1 MPLFKLKEKIFMKK
15 ISIYPIIFGLILVF
29 LTNSCESYLGGDTN
43 IDPTRPQKVTLAAL
57 LPAAIEA
64 TSNNHYSAGFEVS
77 QITQQTSSVFAS
89 GADVHANETRLDGT
103 WTGVYLRAM
112 SNINVMIQQAQSENA
127 PYYVGIGKILMAI
140 NLGLATD
147 IWEDIPYTD
156 AFQGSENL
164 YPRFDSQESIY
175 NAIQRLLDEGI
186 TALNQPTSA
195 FTPAADDLIYAGNRS
210 RWIKAANAYKARY
223 LLHTA
228 RRTPANL
235 NQILSLVANSFIN
248 NSEDFQLV
256 YNDKN
261 RNPWH
266 IRPVLTNNTGNFTI
280 SFARQLVD
288 MMNGTLYSYFD
299 PRLPIIA
306 SRGNNANFTG
316 KINGTNQGG
325 TAAFAATNY
334 YCTPTAP
341 VIMLGFSEL
350 KLIEAEVRFLLNGGS
365 PTTVGSTIEA
375 YTAYLA
381 GIRANMEKLSVPAT
395 ERDAYLANP
404 AVAVG
409 ASALRLTDIMKEKY
423 ITLVLHPETW
433 VDMRRYNYNT
443 AIYRDLRLPEN
454 QNPELRGNWIRR
466 AAYPI
471 SETTRNQAEVSKVV
485 RGLTNPMW
493 WNQ

>member
-1 MPLFKLKEKIFMKK
+1 MKHF
-15 ISIYPIIFGLILVF
+15 SIYHILFGIVLVF

-64 TSNNHYSAGFEVS
+64 TSNNHYSAGFEIS
-77 QITQQTSSVFAS
+77 QITQHTSFIFGA

-112 SNINVMIQQAQSENA
+112 SNINVMIQQAETENA

-140 NLGLATD
+140 NLGMATD
-147 IWEDIPYTD
+147 IWGDIPYTD
-156 AFQGSENL
+156 AFQGSSNL

-175 NAIQRLLDEGI
+175 AVIQRLLDESI
-186 TALNQPTSA
+186 IALNQPTSS
-195 FTPAADDLIYAGNRS
+195 FVPAVDDLIYAGNRS

-223 LLHTA
+223 LLHTI
-228 RRTPANL
+228 RRNPANAS
-235 NQILSLVANSFIN
+235 QILSLIAGSFVN
-248 NSEDFQLV
+248 NTEDFQLV
-256 YNDKN
+256 YNEKN

-288 MMNGTLYSYFD
+288 MMNGTLYTYTD

-306 SRGNNANFTG
+306 SRGTNTSFTG

-325 TAAFAATNY
+325 TATFSTTNY

-341 VIMLGFSEL
+341 VIMFGFAEL
-350 KLIEAEVRFLLNGGS
+350 KLIEAEARFLANGGS
-365 PTTVGSTIEA
+365 ATSVGSTPDA
-375 YTAYLA
+375 YAAYLA
-381 GIRANMEKLSVPAT
+381 AIRANMDKLSVPAA
-395 ERDAYLANP
+395 ERDAYLANTS
-404 AVAVG
+404 VAVG
-409 ASALRLTDIMKEKY
+409 AAALRLTDIMKEKY
-423 ITLVLHPETW
+423 IAMVLHPEVW
-433 VDMRRYNYNT
+433 VDMRRYNYST

-471 SETTRNQAEVSKVV
+471 SETTRNQGEVGKVV
-485 RGLTNPMW
+485 KGLDAPLW